1 MKYLLATLLSC
12 FAITATASEVIKI
25 YSPYGPGHS
34 ATPALFKVMEEANRA
49 QNIYKFIVE
58 FKPGGNQIIAVKSLE
73 PENSLAIIA
82 PAYVDNISTGKLNE
96 SDYVPVYAFGD
107 ACWAVVTNKPVAG
120 AKEFTVGGVGFGNA
134 AHLTALALGEK
145 HKFKVRYIIFK
156 SNNDALINMA
166 GDNGVEFVIDK
177 YEGYE
182 ALKTKNPKLNM
193 IAASCPTRLPQ
204 EPKIKTLKEQGID
217 APYIFNIA
225 IAHKDMSVPRRVA
238 IGNILNNATKSVGEA
253 EIFKLSAMRP
263 PMFDGITADE
273 FYKKSVKLVKD
284 LQSKYKAEIDSNK

>member
-1 MKYLLATLLSC
+1 MKLLLASILSL
-12 FAITATASEVIKI
+12 FALSSNATELIKI
-25 YSPYGPGHS
+25 YSPYSPGHS
-34 ATPALFKVMEEANRA
+34 GTPALYKIVDEANKS

-58 FKPGGNQIIAVKSLE
+58 FKPGGNQIIAVRSID

-82 PAYVDNISTGKLNE
+82 PAYVENIVSGKLNE

-107 ACWAVVTNKPVAG
+107 ACWAVVTNKPLKG

-145 HKFKVRYIIFK
+145 YGFKVRYIVFK

-166 GDNGVEFVIDK
+166 GDNGVEFVVDK
-177 YEGYE
+177 YEGYQS
-182 ALKTKNPKLNM
+182 LKTKNSKLNM
-193 IAASCPTRLPQ
+193 VAASCPTRLPQ

-225 IAHKDMSVPRRVA
+225 VAHRDMTSARRNA
-238 IGNILNNATKSVGEA
+238 IGNILNDATRKVGEA
-253 EIFKLSAMRP
+253 EIFNLSAMRP
-263 PMFDGITADE
+263 PVFDNVSAED

-284 LQSKYKAEIDSNK
+284 LQLKYKTEIDSNK